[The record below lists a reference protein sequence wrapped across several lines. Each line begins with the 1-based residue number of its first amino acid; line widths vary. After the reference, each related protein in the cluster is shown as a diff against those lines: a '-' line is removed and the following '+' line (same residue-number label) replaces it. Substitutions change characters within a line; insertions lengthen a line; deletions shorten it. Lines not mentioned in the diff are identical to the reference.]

1 VVSHDKVADDVLA
14 AARAFLGRIDRLP
27 APVKSAPGFLVN
39 RALTPYLLEA
49 LVMLDAG
56 MKKETIDKAAMDF
69 GMPMGPIELADEVG
83 LDICLHVAEMLR
95 SGLDRPMP
103 DPPQWLKDKVA
114 KGELGKK
121 TGKGLYDWKD
131 DHAVKAHSEAAPP
144 PDTIDRLI
152 LPMLDVCVT
161 CLREGIVADEKIV
174 DGAMIFATG
183 FAPFRGGPMHYAR
196 TRGTADVRDTLK
208 RLAEKYGPRFQ
219 PDPGWDT
226 LQ

>member
-1 VVSHDKVADDVLA
+1 
-14 AARAFLGRIDRLP
+14 
-27 APVKSAPGFLVN
+27 
-39 RALTPYLLEA
+39 
-49 LVMLDAG
+49 
-56 MKKETIDKAAMDF
+56 MDF

-95 SGLDRPMP
+95 GSINREMP
-103 DPPQWLKDKVA
+103 EPPQWLKDKVA

-121 TGKGLYDWKD
+121 TGKGLYTWQNG
-131 DHAVKAHSEAAPP
+131 HAVKAKEDAAAPP
-144 PDTIDRLI
+144 ADMIDRLI

-161 CLREGIVADEKIV
+161 CLREGIVVDEQIV

-196 TRGTADVRDTLK
+196 SRGIANVRDTLK
-208 RLAEKYGPRFQ
+208 SLAQKYGPRFQ
-219 PDPGWDT
+219 PDPGWDS